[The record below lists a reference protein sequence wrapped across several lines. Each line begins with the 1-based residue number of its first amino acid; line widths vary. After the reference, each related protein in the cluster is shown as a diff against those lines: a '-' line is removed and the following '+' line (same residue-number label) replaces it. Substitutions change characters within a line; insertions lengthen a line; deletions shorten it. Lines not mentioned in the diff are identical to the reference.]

1 MSCVAVKSPGLFLQV
16 AALLHARLPQT
27 RFRVVGEGYLLPAL
41 RELAARLR
49 LAAVTE
55 FAQWVPHERLPRALR
70 DVQLVLNPSL
80 WAAAETFCIA
90 NIEALALGVPL
101 ATFGV
106 GGVGEYFSD
115 AALCA
120 RAPNATDA
128 TDGGRRGDALAQG
141 PHGPR
146 LFLGAD
152 DAADD
157 AGDAPPETD
166 AAALATLCGADD
178 AFVRDER
185 WTLTATGL
193 LLHSCQ
199 PRDVADALH
208 GLLVRPAARRLV
220 AEGGRRVVERRFSLQ
235 RQLRQYEEL
244 LRELHDAFAP
254 LRHAAP

>member
-1 MSCVAVKSPGLFLQV
+1 MKSPGLFLQV

-27 RFRVVGEGYLLPAL
+27 RFRVIGEGYLLPAL

-120 RAPNATDA
+120 RAANATDG
-128 TDGGRRGDALAQG
+128 DRRGDALTQG

-157 AGDAPPETD
+157 ASDAPTETD

-199 PRDVADALH
+199 PQDVADALH

-235 RQLRQYEEL
+235 RQLRQYGDL
-244 LRELHDAFAP
+244 FSAMRDAFAP
-254 LRHAAP
+254 PDPSSLA

>member
-1 MSCVAVKSPGLFLQV
+1 MKSPGLFLQV

-27 RFRVVGEGYLLPAL
+27 RFRVVGEGYLLAPL

-120 RAPNATDA
+120 RAANATGGGS
-128 TDGGRRGDALAQG
+128 GGRGGRGGGDALAPG

-152 DAADD
+152 DAADG
-157 AGDAPPETD
+157 ASDAPTD
-166 AAALATLCGADD
+166 AAALATLCDGDD

-199 PRDVADALH
+199 PQDVADALH

-235 RQLRQYEEL
+235 RQLRQYGDL
-244 LRELHDAFAP
+244 FAALRDAFAP
-254 LRHAAP
+254 PEPSSAA